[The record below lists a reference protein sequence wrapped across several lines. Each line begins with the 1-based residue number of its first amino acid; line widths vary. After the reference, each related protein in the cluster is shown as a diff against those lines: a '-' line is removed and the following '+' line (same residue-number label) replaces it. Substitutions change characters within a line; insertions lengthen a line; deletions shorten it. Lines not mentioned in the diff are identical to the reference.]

1 MVKINDS
8 NGVLFSLN
16 KLIEKINLGDI
27 DFETQLRFI
36 KNNWLDENG
45 RAFLEIFKIA
55 QQTDKTTLLEVVCHY
70 KEKLTQVAAYL
81 S

>member
-36 KNNWLDENG
+36 QNNWLDENG